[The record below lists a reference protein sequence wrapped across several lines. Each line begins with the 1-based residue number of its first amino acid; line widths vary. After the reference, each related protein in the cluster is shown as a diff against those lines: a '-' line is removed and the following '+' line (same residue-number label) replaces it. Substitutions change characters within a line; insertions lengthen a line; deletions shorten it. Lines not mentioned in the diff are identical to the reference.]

1 MFRWCSRR
9 DATSQTNRP
18 GDPGRRG
25 AGYLHSGSA
34 RSWSRRLTMGFSEFL
49 GNERIV
55 AALRG
60 ALRSERVPHALLF
73 TGPRGLGKFTLARM
87 FAQAATCERLSDD
100 FCGECATC
108 LRVSQLADPQKLL
121 EQGLFERGESA
132 DAATV
137 ERVPLILQSHPDVW
151 ALVPDPVRLKNPV
164 ARPMLRIGQLRAVQR
179 AAYFQPMGRRR
190 VFILDGA
197 ETMRWDVASV
207 FLKILEEPPGSATL
221 ILTAPSPYALLPTI
235 VSRCLQFHFAPLP
248 QAAVEKI
255 LKDKSDLKPADRKLA
270 AELAEGSPGLAIEM
284 NIEQASQ
291 QRRNALRILERAAR
305 GEGFAQLFA
314 ETAAL
319 AKDRESSFE
328 EQIAVFYGLLSDLL
342 ELTSGVKQSTLRNAL
357 LVKEL
362 TALANSVNVTWVMRA
377 IAGFDELHAGARR
390 NLNRQLG
397 LDALAA
403 SLVTTPERGIVSGV

>member
-1 MFRWCSRR
+1 
-9 DATSQTNRP
+9 
-18 GDPGRRG
+18 
-25 AGYLHSGSA
+25 
-34 RSWSRRLTMGFSEFL
+34 MGFAQFL
-49 GNERIV
+49 GNERV
-55 AALRG
+55 VTALRG
-60 ALRSERVPHALLF
+60 ALRTARVPHALLF
-73 TGPRGLGKFTLARM
+73 SGPRGVGKFTLARM
-87 FAQAATCERLSDD
+87 FAQAANCERLTDD
-100 FCGECATC
+100 FCGECPTC
-108 LRVSQLADPQKLL
+108 QRLSLLADPQALL
-121 EQGLFERGESA
+121 EQGLAERGESA

-151 ALVPDPVRLKNPV
+151 VLVPDPVRLKNPV
-164 ARPMLRIGQLRAVQR
+164 ARPMLRVGQLRAVQR

-197 ETMRWDVASV
+197 DTMRWDVANV

-221 ILTAPSPYALLPTI
+221 ILTAPSPYSLLPTI

-248 QAAVEKI
+248 QADVEKI
-255 LKDKSDLKPADRKLA
+255 LQDKTDRKPADRKLA
-270 AELAEGSPGLAIEM
+270 AQLAEGSPGLAIEM
-284 NIEQASQ
+284 NLEQAAE
-291 QRRNALRILERAAR
+291 QRRTALRILGRAAR
-305 GEGFAQLFA
+305 GEGFAQLFT

-342 ELTSGVKQSTLRNAL
+342 ELTSHVKQPILRNTP

-362 TALANSVNVTWVMRA
+362 TALANSVNVEWVMLA

-403 SLVTTPERGIVSGV
+403 SLVTSSGREIVSPM

>member
-1 MFRWCSRR
+1 M
-9 DATSQTNRP
+9 P
-18 GDPGRRG
+18 
-25 AGYLHSGSA
+25 
-34 RSWSRRLTMGFSEFL
+34 FSDFL

-55 AALRG
+55 TALRG
-60 ALRSERVPHALLF
+60 ALRTNRVPHALLF
-73 TGPRGLGKFTLARM
+73 TGARGVGKFTLARM
-87 FAQAATCERLSDD
+87 FAQAANCERLTDD

-108 LRVSQLADPQKLL
+108 QRISQLANPQELL
-121 EQGLFERGESA
+121 EQGLVERGESA

-151 ALVPDPVRLKNPV
+151 ALVPDPVRLKSPV
-164 ARPMLRIGQLRAVQR
+164 ARPMLRVGQLRAVQR

-197 ETMRWDVASV
+197 ETMRWDVANV

-255 LKDKSDLKPADRKLA
+255 LKEKTDRKPGEVKLA
-270 AELAEGSPGLAIEM
+270 AQLAEGSPGLAIEM
-284 NIEQASQ
+284 NVDAASKS
-291 QRRNALRILERAAR
+291 RTNAFRILERAAR
-305 GEGFAQLFA
+305 GQGFAQLFA
-314 ETAAL
+314 DTAAL

-328 EQIAVFYGLLSDLL
+328 EQLGIFYGLLTDLL
-342 ELTSGVKQSTLRNAL
+342 ELTSKMKEPLLRNVPLA
-357 LVKEL
+357 KEL
-362 TALANSVNVTWVMRA
+362 ESLAKSVDSDWVLRA
-377 IAGFDELHAGARR
+377 IAGFDELYAGARR

-403 SLVTTPERGIVSGV
+403 SLAPDPSHSLVSRD

>member
-1 MFRWCSRR
+1 
-9 DATSQTNRP
+9 
-18 GDPGRRG
+18 
-25 AGYLHSGSA
+25 
-34 RSWSRRLTMGFSEFL
+34 MGFAEFL
-49 GNERIV
+49 GNQRIV
-55 AALRG
+55 TALRG
-60 ALRSERVPHALLF
+60 ALRTQRVPHALLF
-73 TGPRGLGKFTLARM
+73 TGPRGVGKFTLARM
-87 FAQAATCERLSDD
+87 FAQAANCERLTDD
-100 FCGECATC
+100 SCGECNTC
-108 LRVSQLADPQKLL
+108 QRIALLAEPQTLID
-121 EQGLFERGESA
+121 QGLAERGESA

-164 ARPMLRIGQLRAVQR
+164 ARPMLRVGQLRAVQR

-197 ETMRWDVASV
+197 DTMRWDVANV

-221 ILTAPSPYALLPTI
+221 ILTAPSPYSLLPTI
-235 VSRCLQFHFAPLP
+235 VSRCLQFHFAPLQ
-248 QAAVEKI
+248 QADVEKI
-255 LKDKSDLKPADRKLA
+255 LQEKSDLKPADRKLA
-270 AELAEGSPGLAIEM
+270 AQLAEGSPGLAIEM
-284 NIEQASQ
+284 NLEQAAQ

-328 EQIAVFYGLLSDLL
+328 EQIAMFYGLLSDLL
-342 ELTSGVKQSTLRNAL
+342 ELTSGVKQPALRNAPL
-357 LVKEL
+357 AKEL
-362 TALANSVNVTWVMRA
+362 SALANFVNTAWVMRA
-377 IAGFDELHAGARR
+377 ISGFDELHSGARR

-403 SLVTTPERGIVSGV
+403 SLVTTPGPESVSRV

>member
-1 MFRWCSRR
+1 
-9 DATSQTNRP
+9 
-18 GDPGRRG
+18 
-25 AGYLHSGSA
+25 
-34 RSWSRRLTMGFSEFL
+34 MGFAEFL
-49 GNERIV
+49 GNQRV
-55 AALRG
+55 VTALRG
-60 ALRSERVPHALLF
+60 ALRSERVPHAMLF

-87 FAQAATCERLSDD
+87 FAQAANCERLKDD
-100 FCGECATC
+100 FCGACDTC
-108 LRVSQLADPQKLL
+108 QRIGLLAQPQTLI
-121 EQGLFERGESA
+121 EQGLAERGESA

-164 ARPMLRIGQLRAVQR
+164 ARPMLRVGQLRAVQR

-197 ETMRWDVASV
+197 DTMRWDVANV

-221 ILTAPSPYALLPTI
+221 ILTAPSPYSLLPTI

-248 QAAVEKI
+248 PADVEII
-255 LKDKSDLKPADRKLA
+255 LQKQTALKPADRQLA
-270 AELAEGSPGLAIEM
+270 AQLAEGSPGLAIEM
-284 NIEQASQ
+284 NLEQAAQ
-291 QRRNALRILERAAR
+291 QRRNVLRILERAAR

-314 ETAAL
+314 DTAAL

-328 EQIAVFYGLLSDLL
+328 EQIAVFYGLLNDLL
-342 ELTSGVKQSTLRNAL
+342 ELTSGVKQPVIRNQPL
-357 LVKEL
+357 SREL
-362 TALANSVNVTWVMRA
+362 TALARSIDPAWVMRA
-377 IAGFDELHAGARR
+377 ISGFDELHAGARR

-403 SLVTTPERGIVSGV
+403 SLVTPNRLPTVSRA